1 MEKKEMNIYSKKTRK
16 VFTLVIVIILVAALV
31 IGVVASLA

>member
-1 MEKKEMNIYSKKTRK
+1 MNIYSKKTRK